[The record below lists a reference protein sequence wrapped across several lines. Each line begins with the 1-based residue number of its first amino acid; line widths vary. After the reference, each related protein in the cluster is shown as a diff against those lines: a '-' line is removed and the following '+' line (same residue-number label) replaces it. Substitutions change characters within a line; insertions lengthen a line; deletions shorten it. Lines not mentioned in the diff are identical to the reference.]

1 MNRKPGLIITYVGAT
16 STCLMR
22 PMRPMRLMRPMPSL
36 AFCSTP
42 LAVVL
47 GELRQIRRTQ
57 EIHTAF
63 HGMWLSLD
71 RERMRKESVGFRKK
85 VC

>member
-16 STCLMR
+16 STCLMS
-22 PMRPMRLMRPMPSL
+22 PMRLMRPMPSL

-47 GELRQIRRTQ
+47 GESRHIRRTQ

-71 RERMRKESVGFRKK
+71 RERVSKESVGLRKK